1 MRKLSIKL
9 ENCFGIEKLQHEFDF
24 SRSNVFSIYAK
35 NGLMKTS
42 FAKTFKLLQ
51 EGKEDDICDMIFDKG
66 GTTEVKIDGT
76 LIDKDQVFVIK
87 SFESSY
93 ESDISALLIKGDIQE
108 QLKEVFKVRNKLL
121 KELEKLSGVKIK
133 KTLQGRTTYELEPYI
148 IKDLGLSEN
157 SLLLCLDSLKNPSPE
172 ITFEGVAYSE
182 IFDPSI
188 LKKIESKEFQDGITS
203 FISSSDEIY
212 ESFVYLEKGKL
223 TLPKFKDLR
232 KSLQKDSF
240 FIKNNG
246 ILLSGNQEIK
256 DIDSLDSKVQEIE
269 DRIKQT
275 PSFQEIEKLLS
286 DAKGIALKDIIETHP
301 EIIEYLSKDKLD
313 MLRKILWLTYLKKNE
328 SLLNELISKYKLLS
342 DAIDAVS
349 VDDTEWKHALDIFDQ
364 RFTVPFSMS
373 VDNLKGA
380 VIGESVPQVKFN
392 FTRGSEHK
400 TVNRS
405 ELDELDTLSQGEKR
419 ALYLLNIIFDIEQLK
434 KRSKEVIIIV
444 DDIADSFDYKNKY
457 AIIEYLY
464 EMAKESNFYLLIL
477 SHNYDFYRTVSSR
490 LNIDRTN
497 KLFANFGNHEINL
510 YQEKYQNQPFKYWAN
525 QASLKYVLALIPFV
539 RNLIEYGKDRN
550 ICGQGEDFLY
560 MTSLLHEKH
569 DTYSITFADI
579 EPIYKEYIDA
589 NDFKPEINKSVKVI
603 DAIFTECDKISVSDA
618 ELENKIILAIGIRHK
633 AEIFMK
639 SQISAYSNSLS
650 WKDKDKHQV
659 TGTSSDFL
667 SFVNSATN
675 QTHTLFD
682 GYKQFGTDDKKMIL
696 NEVSIMTPE
705 NIHLNSFMYEP
716 LLDMDITEL
725 LSLYNRVKAL

>member
-9 ENCFGIEKLQHEFDF
+9 ENCFGIEKMQHDFDF
-24 SRSNVFSIYAK
+24 SRSNVFSIYAR

-51 EGKEDDICDMIFDKG
+51 EGKTDDICDKIFDKG
-66 GTTEVKIDGT
+66 GTTEVTIDDT
-76 LIDKDQVFVIK
+76 PIEKDQVFVIK

-108 QLKEVFKVRNKLL
+108 QLKEVFKVRNKML

-133 KTLQGRTTYELEPYI
+133 KTLQGRTTYELEPCI
-148 IKDLGLSEN
+148 INDMELSEK
-157 SLLLCLDSLKNPSPE
+157 SILLCLDSLKNPSPV
-172 ITFEGVAYSE
+172 IMFEGVAYSE

-188 LKKIESKEFQDGITS
+188 LKKIESQEFQDGITS

-212 ESFVYLEKGKL
+212 ESFEYLEKGKL

-240 FIKNNG
+240 FIKDNG
-246 ILLSGNQEIK
+246 ILLSGSQEIR
-256 DIDSLDSKVQEIE
+256 DIDSLDSRVQEIE
-269 DRIKQT
+269 ERIKQT
-275 PSFQEIEKLLS
+275 PSFQEIEKMLS

-301 EIIEYLSKDKLD
+301 EIIEYLSKEKLG

-328 SLLNELISKYKLLS
+328 NLLNELISKYKLLS

-434 KRSKEVIIIV
+434 KRNREVIIIV

-464 EMAKESNFYLLIL
+464 EMAKEPNFYLLIL
-477 SHNYDFYRTVSSR
+477 SHNFDFYRTVSSR
-490 LNIDRTN
+490 LDIKRENR
-497 KLFANFGNHEINL
+497 LFANSSDSDIYFT
-510 YQEKYQNQPFKYWAN
+510 QEKYQNQPFKYWAKQVN
-525 QASLKYVLALIPFV
+525 AKYVLALIPFV

-550 ICGQGEDFLY
+550 ICGQDNDFLY
-560 MTSLLHEKH
+560 MTSLLHEKQN
-569 DTYSITFADI
+569 TYRITFADI
-579 EPIYKEYIDA
+579 EPIYKEYINA
-589 NDFKPEINKSVKVI
+589 NDFKPEINRSDNVI
-603 DAIFTECDKISVSDA
+603 DAVFTECDRITTSDT

-633 AEIFMK
+633 AEKYMI
-639 SQISAYSNSLS
+639 SQISAYTQNLS
-650 WKDKDKHQV
+650 WKDNNIQV
-659 TGTSSDFL
+659 TGSSSDFL
-667 SFVNSATN
+667 LFVNNAPN
-675 QTHTLFD
+675 QTHTLLD
-682 GYKQFGTDDKKMIL
+682 GYRQFGDDDKKMLL